1 MKPNV
6 SRSPGWR
13 DYEYAPRYGIR
24 IDASVRVRMR
34 DGVELG
40 AKITRP
46 DSEGR
51 FPALVEYNPYRRIQQ
66 PLRDPHD
73 EYPPVVPY
81 LAERGYVIVQY
92 DVRGTG
98 NSAGV
103 SRDIYSDEE
112 RQDGYDMIEWAASQP
127 WCTGAVGMYGKSY
140 SAVVQWQ
147 VAVQAPPSLK
157 AIVVRS
163 ANDDVYTEWTNPG
176 GSIRPYMFESYAPLM
191 TAMNFAP
198 PDPGLVGSKWAEIWR
213 ERLENNVP
221 WGIAWI
227 EHLQD
232 SEYWRAKSLR
242 PGYERVQCPVFVI
255 DGWADWY
262 STALLRAFM
271 NLQTPKKVMIGPWGH
286 YYAEE
291 RYALPGPRIDTRVEY
306 LRWFDHWLKG
316 ADTGIMDEPPVAVFV
331 RQYQEP
337 APLYLEDRGFW
348 IFEKE
353 WPPERAISR
362 RFYLAQSGR
371 LITEGAAGG
380 AAEFDQYTYHPEC
393 GIMTG
398 RHGRGNISPWAMPLD
413 QRLDDAYALTYTTD
427 PLPASVD
434 MIGVPVA
441 NLYVSSS
448 ADTAYF
454 YVKICDIAPD
464 GVSKWV
470 TDGGLNATHRNSH
483 QQPEPLEPGRKY
495 ELRFE
500 LKHAAYQF
508 EAGHRIRVTIAG
520 ADFQN
525 AWPTAK
531 RAVNSI
537 YRGGDSASYIELPI
551 AGPQESSFPKPD
563 FKSSP
568 HPLPAFEALPKPF
581 YTVSHDLINQKT
593 TAYFKTVPT
602 SPPSG
607 INESS
612 YTVSNLNP
620 AEVTIDSH
628 CEYAM
633 ARAGSEI
640 KVDAHCLTTSNEAA
654 YSHVVDVEV
663 SVNGKRYFSKGWSVS
678 VPRLLN

>member
-1 MKPNV
+1 MSTHN
-6 SRSPGWR
+6 RRYPGWR
-13 DYEYAPRYGIR
+13 EYEYGPKYGIR
-24 IDASVRVRMR
+24 IDATVRVPMR
-34 DGVELG
+34 DGIELG

-46 DSEGR
+46 DADGR
-51 FPALVEYNPYRRIQQ
+51 FPALVEYNPYRRIKR
-66 PLRDPHD
+66 PLDDPHE
-73 EYPPVVPY
+73 EYPPLVPY
-81 LAERGYVIVQY
+81 MAERGYVIVQY

-103 SRDIYSDEE
+103 SRDIYSDQE
-112 RQDGYDMIEWAASQP
+112 RQDGYEMIEWAASQP
-127 WCTGAVGMYGKSY
+127 WCTGAVGMFGKSY

-176 GSIRPYMFESYAPLM
+176 GALRPYMFESYAPLM

-198 PDPGLVGSKWAEIWR
+198 PDPDLLGTKWADVWR
-213 ERLENNVP
+213 ERLENNLP

-227 EHLQD
+227 EHLRD
-232 SEYWRAKSLR
+232 GEYWRAKSLR
-242 PGYERVQCPVFVI
+242 PRYDRVKCPVFVI

-271 NLQTPKKVMIGPWGH
+271 NVRTPRKVMIGPWGH

-291 RYALPGPRIDTRVEY
+291 QQALPGPRIDTRVEY
-306 LRWFDHWLKG
+306 LRWFDHWLTG
-316 ADTGIMDEPPVAVFV
+316 AETGIMDEPPVAVFM

-337 APLYLEDRGFW
+337 APVCVEDRGIW
-348 IFEKE
+348 LFENE
-353 WPPERAISR
+353 WPPARAVERP
-362 RFYLAQSGR
+362 FYFGTSGR
-371 LITEGAAGG
+371 LSADSAATEPV
-380 AAEFDQYTYHPEC
+380 ECDQYTYHPEC

-413 QRLDDAYALTYTTD
+413 QRLDDAYAVTYTTD
-427 PLPASVD
+427 FLTED
-434 MIGVPVA
+434 LDIIGVPFA

-454 YVKICDIAPD
+454 YIKLCDVAPD

-483 QQPEPLEPGRKY
+483 EQPEPLEPGAKY
-495 ELRFE
+495 EIRFE
-500 LKHAAYQF
+500 LKHVAYRF
-508 EAGHRIRVTIAG
+508 EAGHRIRVSIAS

-525 AWPTAK
+525 AWPMAK

-537 YRGGDSASYIELPI
+537 YRGGDWASHVKLPI
-551 AGPQESSFPKPD
+551 AGPRQTALPTPD
-563 FKSSP
+563 FKPSP
-568 HPLPAFEALPKPF
+568 HKTLPLSGLPKPK
-581 YTVSHDLINQKT
+581 YTVTHDLINQTT

-620 AEVTIDSH
+620 AEAVIDSS
-628 CEYAM
+628 CEYAVS
-633 ARAGSEI
+633 RADSEI
-640 KVDAHCLTTSNEAA
+640 KIDAHCVTASNDAA
-654 YSHVVDVEV
+654 YRHLVDVEI
-663 SVNGKRYFSKGWSVS
+663 SVNGKRYFNKSWSVA
-678 VPRLLN
+678 VPRLLD